1 MKKAVYIIFLIIILL
16 VAILL
21 AYMLGKSDRSIGNI
35 SNRKTVAKEKTKKKE
50 KIKPETK
57 KETKILKVYFA
68 KGQYLEAEERE
79 AKRNP
84 KTALQLILKGPSEED
99 NVSYIPRTVKLLD
112 LTINK
117 ETAIVNFSKEIL
129 APGNV
134 GAKAEELTI
143 YQITNTLTEFSNI
156 SEVIIRVEGK
166 SEGEVDGYPVED
178 FWGHVGLYEQPFK
191 RNESLIKD

>member
-35 SNRKTVAKEKTKKKE
+35 SDRKTVAKEKTKKKE

-68 KGQYLEAEERE
+68 KGQYLEAEERK